1 LETYVIPING
11 YDLAFIGTIFLGS
24 GLAVLLWFAKRQ
36 NKAANRLLAMG
47 LLIFVIHLLRLLF
60 MDVFPASRLLSQWVP
75 LQYTIGLGPML
86 FFYVLKIT
94 RPKNT
99 FKRKDLLHL
108 MPLAVGL
115 GMQLVTHQL
124 DLLLQLAAFLSLI
137 IYLYAAYHLTES
149 FYQRIKFVNGDRY
162 RTELKWLQ
170 RLLIAFGL
178 LCLCFTVCISK
189 NYFYDHSRIIA
200 KAFYSFDLLLAYL
213 TIAWACIALSRLDY
227 APASSAPAFV
237 KELIPSALKEKGIWL
252 KRMLKVN
259 AYYQDPE
266 LTLPLL
272 AEKLSL
278 HSNELSK
285 IINTVFRKN
294 FNDFIN
300 EYRIAVVI
308 QRMRDKAYD
317 HLTLLGI
324 AFESGFNSKTT
335 FNRAFKQ
342 MTGHSP
348 AAYKIKYLKERPNYN
363 LERQINSSGV
373 ILNRGSAQ
381 NWTGTKSNR
390 NIMLKNYFKIAWRN
404 LVRNK
409 SYATINVTG
418 LAIGIASCLLIFLV
432 VQYQISFDT
441 FHTKR
446 DRIYRVLTGNT
457 GPEGTHAGAGTPLP
471 LVEGLKLDYPQIK
484 QFANIMKNDGSH
496 YAVDNGRKGEAAKK
510 FKEDLSYYADPGFF
524 QMFDF
529 KWLAGDKNTALAEP
543 NTIVLS
549 RDQADKFFGDWRTAM
564 GKIVRKENKLDLK
577 VTGILEN
584 SPVNTDFPIKIVVSW
599 TTLVSKGGDLY
610 NNITDWVSTFGDRNC
625 YLVLPPEL
633 NERQFN
639 KQLVSFA
646 KKHIPAPYNKTEIFQ
661 LQALKNMH
669 FDTEAGTYSGR
680 AFSKELISVI
690 SMIGLF
696 LLIIACVNFI
706 NLATAQAVNR
716 SKEVGIRKVL
726 GSNRGQLILQF
737 ISETFLITLF
747 AVILASIIS
756 LLTLPLLNDL
766 LEIEL
771 SMNFL
776 ARPVVLLFLAAVLI
790 GVTILAGFYPALVL
804 SGFNPLQAL
813 KNKVNASSIKG
824 ISLRRVLVVTQF
836 SIAQILVIGTLVLI
850 YQMNYFKNKS
860 LGFNKDAVITVPL
873 PGDSI
878 SKTRIDALRNQ
889 LLQQPGIKGISAS
902 LSGPSDNGGWYSDF
916 KFDNS
921 PNQVNFAAAMKWA
934 DPEYFKLYNIQFVA
948 GGSYAATDT
957 VSGYVVNETM
967 VHKLGL
973 KDPKQAIGKYII
985 LWNNKKLYAQIKGVV
1000 KDYNIGSL
1008 RGEIPPVLMGPWKEH
1023 YGKLNIK
1030 LAPQNIRQT
1039 LASVEGLWNK
1049 TYPEGI
1055 YEYQFLDKTIADFY
1069 KNEDQLATLYKIF
1082 AGIAIFISCLGLYGL
1097 VSFMAVQRTK
1107 EVGIRKTL
1115 GASIQHI
1122 VYLFSKEFTILI
1134 VIAFLISAPV
1144 GYYLMHK
1151 WLQDYTYRID
1161 IGPEIFILAIVT
1173 SIAIAWTSVGYRAVK
1188 AALANPVK
1196 SLRSE

>member
-1 LETYVIPING
+1 
-11 YDLAFIGTIFLGS
+11 LGS
-24 GLAVLLWFAKRQ
+24 GLAVLLWFAERQ
-36 NKAANRLLAMG
+36 NKAANRLLAMAV
-47 LLIFVIHLLRLLF
+47 LITVINLFRLLVT
-60 MDVFPASRLLSQWVP
+60 DISPVLRIPEWRSLP
-75 LQYTIGLGPML
+75 LQYSLGLGPLL
-86 FFYVLKIT
+86 FYYVLKII
-94 RPKNT
+94 RPKYA
-99 FKRKDLLHL
+99 FKSKDLVHF
-108 MPLAVGL
+108 MPLAIAVGL
-115 GMQLVTHQL
+115 QLASPQL
-124 DLLLQLAAFLSLI
+124 DLILQLAAFFSLI
-137 IYLYAAYHLTES
+137 VYTYAAYNLTES
-149 FYQRIKFVNGDRY
+149 FYRRIKFINGDRY

-170 RLLIAFGL
+170 RLLTCFGI
-178 LCLCFTVCISK
+178 LCLCYLLFIIK
-189 NYFYDHSRIIA
+189 NYYYNHSGIFA
-200 KAFYSFDLLLAYL
+200 TSYYPFELLLAML
-213 TIAWACIALSRLDY
+213 TIVSACIALSRRESGPISL
-227 APASSAPAFV
+227 APAFV
-237 KELIPSALKEKGIWL
+237 KEAAPSALREKGIWL

-259 AYYQDPE
+259 AYYQDPD
-266 LTLPLL
+266 LNLPSL
-272 AEKLSL
+272 AGKLSL
-278 HSNELSK
+278 HPNELSK

-300 EYRIAVVI
+300 EYRIAVVV
-308 QRMRDKAYD
+308 QRMQDPAYD
-317 HLTLLGI
+317 HLTLAGI

-342 MTGHSP
+342 MTALSP
-348 AAYKIKYLKERPNYN
+348 AEYKNKYLKERPNYN
-363 LERQINSSGV
+363 LERPVSSWAV
-373 ILNRGSAQ
+373 ISKHGTAQ
-381 NWTGTKSNR
+381 YWTGTKSNR
-390 NIMLKNYFKIAWRN
+390 KLMLKNYFKIAWRN
-404 LVRNK
+404 LMRNK

-432 VQYQISFDT
+432 VQYQTSFDT
-441 FHTKR
+441 FHTQK

-471 LVEGLKLDYPQIK
+471 LIEGLKLDFPQIK
-484 QFANIMKNDGSH
+484 QFGNIMKNDGSH
-496 YAVDNGRKGEAAKK
+496 YSVDNGRNGGASKK

-529 KWLAGDKNTALAEP
+529 KWLAGDKKTALAEP

-549 RDQADKFFGDWRTAM
+549 RDQADKFFGDWHRAM
-564 GKIVRKENKLDLK
+564 GKVVRKENRLDLK

-584 SPVNTDFPIKIVVSW
+584 SPVNTDFPIKVVLSW

-610 NNITDWVSTFGDRNC
+610 NNTTDWVSTFGDRNC
-625 YLVLPPEL
+625 YLILPPDI
-633 NERQFN
+633 NEQQFN
-639 KQLVSFA
+639 KQLISFA
-646 KKHIPAPYNKTEIFQ
+646 KKHVPAPYNKTEIFK
-661 LQALKNMH
+661 LQALKDMH
-669 FDTEAGTYSGR
+669 FDTEAGVYSGH
-680 AFSKELISVI
+680 AFSRELINVI
-690 SMIGLF
+690 SLIGCF

-726 GSNRGQLILQF
+726 GSNRGQLMLQF
-737 ISETFLITLF
+737 ISETLLITLF
-747 AVILASIIS
+747 AVTLASIIS
-756 LLTLPLLNDL
+756 IVTLPMLNDL
-766 LEIEL
+766 LEIQL
-771 SMNFL
+771 SMDFL
-776 ARPVVLLFLAAVLI
+776 AQPVVLLFLAAVMV
-790 GVTILAGFYPALVL
+790 GVTFLAGFYPALVI
-804 SGFNPLQAL
+804 SGFNPLKAL
-813 KNKVNASSIKG
+813 RNKVNASSVKG

-878 SKTRIDALRNQ
+878 GKTRMNALKNE
-889 LLQQPGIKGISAS
+889 LLQQPGVKGISAS

-948 GGSYAATDT
+948 GGPYQATDT
-957 VSGYVVNETM
+957 VSGYVINETM

-973 KDPKQAIGKYII
+973 RDPKQVIGKYII
-985 LWNNKKLYAQIKGVV
+985 LWDNKKLYAQIKGVV
-1000 KDYNIGSL
+1000 KDYNTGSL

-1030 LAPQNIRQT
+1030 LAPRNMRQT
-1039 LASVEGLWNK
+1039 LACIESLWNK
-1049 TYPEGI
+1049 TYPEGL

-1069 KNEDQLATLYKIF
+1069 KSEDQLATLYKIF

-1115 GASIQHI
+1115 GASVQHI

-1134 VIAFLISAPV
+1134 IIAFVISAPV

-1151 WLQDYTYRID
+1151 WLQDYTYRIE
-1161 IGPEIFILAIVT
+1161 IGPEIFILAIAA